1 MNTEINRMD
10 FILLFEGAKMNDEIF
25 SIEFH
30 PCSILAC
37 YIHVAG
43 EWHFR
48 VSYFLP
54 RTHPLWS
61 AE

>member
-1 MNTEINRMD
+1 MDTEIDKMD
-10 FILLFEGAKMNDEIF
+10 FILLFEGAKTNDEIF
-25 SIEFH
+25 PIEFH
-30 PCSILAC
+30 PCSIPAC

-54 RTHPLWS
+54 RTHPLRS